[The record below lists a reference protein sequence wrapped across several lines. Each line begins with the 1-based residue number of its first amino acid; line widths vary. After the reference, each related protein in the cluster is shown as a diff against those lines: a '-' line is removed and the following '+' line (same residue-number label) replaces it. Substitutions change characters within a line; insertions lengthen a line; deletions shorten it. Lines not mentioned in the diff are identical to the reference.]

1 MSTHRPV
8 LVMEMLVQLNNSA
21 ESRTFMQD
29 LQPLLDAPRPR
40 IVFDCSEV
48 RQVDRAGVA
57 MILHCL
63 EEAMKRDGDLKL
75 AALRVQSEA
84 ALELKA
90 FGIFATSDEAVR
102 SFNSVPA
109 MRTLQNAFP
118 NDYADGGELK
128 KAS

>member
-1 MSTHRPV
+1 MLTQRPV
-8 LVMEMLVQLNNSA
+8 LVMEMPEHLNAA
-21 ESRTFMQD
+21 EARAFLTE
-29 LQPLLDAPRPR
+29 LEPLLESPRPR
-40 IVFDCSEV
+40 LVFDCSEV
-48 RQVDRAGVA
+48 RDIDRAGVA
-57 MILHCL
+57 MMLQCL
-63 EEAMKRDGDLKL
+63 EEAMKQDGDLKL
-75 AALRVQSEA
+75 TALRMQSEA